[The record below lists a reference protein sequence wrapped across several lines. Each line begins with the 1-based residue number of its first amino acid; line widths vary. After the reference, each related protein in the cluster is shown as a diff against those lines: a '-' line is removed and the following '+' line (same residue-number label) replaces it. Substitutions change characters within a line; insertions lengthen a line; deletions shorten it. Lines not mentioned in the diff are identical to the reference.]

1 MSEAVAVEPDAVE
14 YPTSD
19 GRPVAETDL
28 HFLRLT
34 DVAYGIRKFMAGR
47 KDVYVG
53 SNLLVYDERGN
64 PRSHLSPDIFVAFG
78 VEAGPRDLFKIWEEN
93 APGVTLELTSAST
106 RREDERTKRRRYAQW
121 GVAEYFLYDPRAE
134 WLEPSLQGLELD
146 GKHYRAMRESVLPN
160 GSRGFHSKALG
171 LYLWLDGTVLRLY
184 DPITGK
190 NLPTPHEEA
199 AARRTAE
206 QQVQEEAAARRT
218 AERQVQEEA
227 AARRA
232 AEARAREEAA
242 ARRALEAHRLAGERS
257 ILVRQAAS
265 KFDAA
270 TAESLAVLLARLTS
284 TDDLLR
290 IGEWLVSMETPGE
303 LLRRARDLLAKGS

>member
-78 VEAGPRDLFKIWEEN
+78 VEAGPRDLFKIWEEK
-93 APGVTLELTSAST
+93 AAAFTLELTSSST

-146 GKHYRAMRESVLPN
+146 GKRYRAMRESVLPN
-160 GSRGFHSKALG
+160 GSPGFHSKALG

-184 DPITGK
+184 DRSRMRTCPHRMRKQPPDGQPSSRYRRK
-190 NLPTPHEEA
+190 PRRDGLPRSGPGRKRRLDARSKRTALRANVPFSS
-199 AARRTAE
+199 ARRSRSSM
-206 QQVQEEAAARRT
+206 RR
-218 AERQVQEEA
+218 
-227 AARRA
+227 RRS
-232 AEARAREEAA
+232 R
-242 ARRALEAHRLAGERS
+242 
-257 ILVRQAAS
+257 
-265 KFDAA
+265 
-270 TAESLAVLLARLTS
+270 
-284 TDDLLR
+284 
-290 IGEWLVSMETPGE
+290 
-303 LLRRARDLLAKGS
+303 

>member
-1 MSEAVAVEPDAVE
+1 MSEAVVVESEAVE

-47 KDVYVG
+47 EDVYVG

-78 VEAGPRDLFKIWEEN
+78 VEAGPRDLYKIWEEKPP
-93 APGVTLELTSAST
+93 AFTLELTSAST

-134 WLEPSLQGLELD
+134 WLKPSLQGLELN
-146 GKHYRAMRESVLPN
+146 GKRYRAMRESVLAN
-160 GSRGFHSKALG
+160 GSRGFHSEMLG
-171 LYLWLDGTVLRLY
+171 LDLWLDGRVLRLY
-184 DPITGK
+184 DPIAGE
-190 NLPTPHEEA
+190 NLPTPEEEA

-206 QQVQEEAAARRT
+206 E
-218 AERQVQEEA
+218 
-227 AARRA
+227 
-232 AEARAREEAA
+232 RAREEAA
-242 ARRALEAHRLAGERS
+242 ARRALEADRLAGERS
-257 ILVRQAAS
+257 ILIRQAKS
-265 KFDAA
+265 KFDGA
-270 TAESLAVLLARLTS
+270 TAESLAALLERLTT

-290 IGEWLVSMETPGE
+290 VGEWLVVVETSG
-303 LLRRARDLLAKGS
+303 DLLHRTGNLVGKH

>member
-28 HFLRLT
+28 HFLRVT

-78 VEAGPRDLFKIWEEN
+78 VEAGPRDLFKIWEEK
-93 APGVTLELTSAST
+93 AAAFTLELTSAST

-146 GKHYRAMRESVLPN
+146 GKRYRAMRESVLPN

-184 DPITGK
+184 DPITDE

-206 QQVQEEAAARRT
+206 QQVQEEAAARR
-218 AERQVQEEA
+218 
-227 AARRA
+227 A
-232 AEARAREEAA
+232 AEKRAREEAA
-242 ARRALEAHRLAGERS
+242 ARRALEAHRLEGERS
-257 ILVRQAAS
+257 ILVRQAES

-270 TAESLAVLLARLTS
+270 TAESLTVLLARLTS

>member
-34 DVAYGIRKFMAGR
+34 DAAYGIRKFMAGR
-47 KDVYVG
+47 EDVYVG

-78 VEAGPRDLFKIWEEN
+78 VEAGPRDLFKIWEEKPP
-93 APGVTLELTSAST
+93 AFTLELTSAST

-134 WLEPSLQGLELD
+134 WLKPSLQGLELN
-146 GKHYRAMRESVLPN
+146 GKRYRAMRESVLAN
-160 GSRGFHSKALG
+160 GARGFHSETLG
-171 LYLWLDGTVLRLY
+171 LDLWLDGRVLRLY
-184 DPITGK
+184 DPVAGE
-190 NLPTPHEEA
+190 NLPTPEEEA
-199 AARRTAE
+199 AARHTAE
-206 QQVQEEAAARRT
+206 E
-218 AERQVQEEA
+218 
-227 AARRA
+227 
-232 AEARAREEAA
+232 RAREEAA
-242 ARRALEAHRLAGERS
+242 ARRALEADRLAGERS
-257 ILVRQAAS
+257 ILVRQAES
-265 KFDAA
+265 KFDGA
-270 TAESLAVLLARLTS
+270 TAESLAVLLGRLTS

-290 IGEWLVSMETPGE
+290 VGEWLVVVETS
-303 LLRRARDLLAKGS
+303 ADLLHRIGNLVDEH

>member
-78 VEAGPRDLFKIWEEN
+78 VEAGPRDLFKIWEEK
-93 APGVTLELTSAST
+93 APAFTLELTSAST

-146 GKHYRAMRESVLPN
+146 GKRYRAMRESVLPN

-184 DPITGK
+184 DPITDE

-206 QQVQEEAAARRT
+206 QQVQEEAAARR
-218 AERQVQEEA
+218 
-227 AARRA
+227 A
-232 AEARAREEAA
+232 AEKRAREEAA
-242 ARRALEAHRLAGERS
+242 ARRALEAHRLEGERS
-257 ILVRQAAS
+257 ILVRQAES

-270 TAESLAVLLARLTS
+270 TAESLTVLLARLTS